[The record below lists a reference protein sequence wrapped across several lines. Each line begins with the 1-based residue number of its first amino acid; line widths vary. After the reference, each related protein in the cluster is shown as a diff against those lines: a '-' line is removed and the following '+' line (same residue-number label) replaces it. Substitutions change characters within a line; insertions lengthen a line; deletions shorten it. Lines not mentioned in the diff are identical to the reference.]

1 MLVEFSLT
9 FVGKILQFMAL
20 TFLENALNLCMPQS
34 PTQNSRYNFLKV
46 CSPQDEKGGEN
57 YYLLYQNLIRK
68 YKDFLEHYLY
78 FTLFVILLNVMPV
91 QFCN

>member
-1 MLVEFSLT
+1 
-9 FVGKILQFMAL
+9 
-20 TFLENALNLCMPQS
+20 MPQS

-46 CSPQDEKGGEN
+46 CSPLDEKGGEN

-68 YKDFLEHYLY
+68 YEDVLEHYLY
-78 FTLFVILLNVMPV
+78 FALFAILLNVMPV